1 MKYLSASYQIKKSHT
16 LTKNSNHRDGPT
28 DVLAFSLGE
37 AKDEIIADI
46 FVSTMAA
53 TKNACAFHTS
63 PLFETYLYCVHGV
76 LHCLGFDDG
85 TPARRLI
92 MRRAEKNI

>member
-1 MKYLSASYQIKKSHT
+1 MPAMKYLSASYQIKKSHT

-46 FVSTMAA
+46 LYPLWPLQKMPAPFIQARFLKHTFIACTVFCIALVSTMA
-53 TKNACAFHTS
+53 
-63 PLFETYLYCVHGV
+63 
-76 LHCLGFDDG
+76 
-85 TPARRLI
+85 RL
-92 MRRAEKNI
+92 RAA